1 MAERTVVMDAQAVS
15 RAVTRISFE
24 ILERNRGAEDLC
36 LIGIQAGGAGLARR
50 IASRIEET
58 EGRRVDCGALD
69 ITLYRDDIAAPA
81 GYAESTSIDF
91 AIDGKR
97 VVLIDD
103 VIYTG
108 RSVRAAIDA
117 IMSRG
122 RPQNIQLAILVDR
135 GHRELPIR
143 ADFIGKNLPT
153 SKEERVEVL
162 ADGGP
167 EDCVAIVKG
176 EARYTTDEHK
186 EGTTV

>member
-50 IASRIEET
+50 IAARIEEI

-81 GYAESTSIDF
+81 GYAESTCINF

-103 VIYTG
+103 VI
-108 RSVRAAIDA
+108 
-117 IMSRG
+117 
-122 RPQNIQLAILVDR
+122 
-135 GHRELPIR
+135 
-143 ADFIGKNLPT
+143 
-153 SKEERVEVL
+153 
-162 ADGGP
+162 
-167 EDCVAIVKG
+167 
-176 EARYTTDEHK
+176 
-186 EGTTV
+186 